1 MTFQQDTSGSTS
13 MHSDANVEID
23 DDIIADV
30 EVSERERMDAHLAVP
45 LDVDTLIISDLHLG
59 SDVARSKVLVMM
71 LKTHVYRRLILNGDV
86 FDDLNFK
93 RLTKDDWKVL
103 SLLRRL
109 SNPRRGIEVVW
120 VVGNHDGGVA
130 EILTHLLGVPVHE
143 EIVFTVAGKRHL
155 AIHGHQFD
163 RWITKHVTITAI
175 ASWLYLLLQRID
187 TRHRV
192 SRWVKRTSKKWL
204 RLSDKIAHDA
214 AIHGQRR
221 HQAQVVHC
229 GHTHMPGV
237 KQIEDVTYVNSGC
250 WTDKPSTYV
259 AIDHDGNVQI
269 HSI

>member
-1 MTFQQDTSGSTS
+1 MHSQRDTSASIS
-13 MHSDANVEID
+13 MHSDGVVEVD
-23 DDIIADV
+23 DDIEVDV
-30 EVSERERMDAHLAVP
+30 EASEREKIDAHLAVA
-45 LDVDTLIISDLHLG
+45 LDVDTIIISDLHLG
-59 SDVARSKVLVMM
+59 SEVARSKALVMM
-71 LKTHVYRRLILNGDV
+71 LKTHLYKRLILNGDV

-109 SNPRRGIEVVW
+109 SNPRRGIDVVW
-120 VVGNHDGGVA
+120 VVGNHDGGVS

-163 RWITKHVTITAI
+163 RWITKHETITAI
-175 ASWLYLLLQRID
+175 ASWFYLQLQRLD
-187 TRHRV
+187 PHHRV

-214 AIHGQRR
+214 SSHGRRR
-221 HQAQVVHC
+221 HQAQFVHC
-229 GHTHMPGV
+229 GHTHMPGI
-237 KQIEDVTYVNSGC
+237 KQIDDVVYVNSGC

-259 AIDHDGNVQI
+259 AIDHQGDVQLY
-269 HSI
+269 SM